1 MANCQQEMGN
11 ATAARRSLETVV
23 AKFPN
28 SQAADTARERL
39 KKK

>member
-11 ATAARRSLETVV
+11 PAAAKRSLETTV
-23 AKFPN
+23 AKYPN
-28 SQAADTARERL
+28 SPAAETARERL

>member
-1 MANCQQEMGN
+1 MGN
-11 ATAARRSLETVV
+11 ATAARRSLETVI